1 VGHCVGGLAHTHQ
14 VDAPSI
20 AQVVAAVTA
29 SWSVET
35 CHATSEYVAAGRPGD
50 RSRGQCGTTALVLQ
64 DLLGGELLVAQVQV
78 NGAPDGVHYWNQL
91 PGGREIDL
99 TRTQFSPA
107 ETLGDAKR
115 VDRTPGTPPRRGLD
129 AYLLLR
135 SRVAELFG
143 GR

>member
-1 VGHCVGGLAHTHQ
+1 MGT
-14 VDAPSI
+14 PSI

-29 SWSVET
+29 SWSAET

-50 RSRGQCGTTALVLQ
+50 GSRGQCGTTALVMQ

-78 NGAPDGVHYWNQL
+78 NGSPDGVHYWNQL

-99 TRTQFSPA
+99 TREQFSPA
-107 ETLGDAKR
+107 ETLGDAR
-115 VDRTPGTPPRRGLD
+115 QVDRTPGTLPRRGVD

-135 SRVAELFG
+135 RRVAELLG